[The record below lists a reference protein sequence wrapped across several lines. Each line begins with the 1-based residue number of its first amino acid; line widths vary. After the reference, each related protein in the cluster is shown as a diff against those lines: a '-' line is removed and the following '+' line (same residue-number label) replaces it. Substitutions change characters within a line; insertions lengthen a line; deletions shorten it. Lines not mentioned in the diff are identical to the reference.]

1 MRQNGVH
8 ILYPDKPVPTIVP
21 EMADPQQ
28 QVHQTRRCVENAV
41 LKMTGIMISE
51 IQRT

>member
-1 MRQNGVH
+1 M
-8 ILYPDKPVPTIVP
+8 LYPDKPVLTIVP

-41 LKMTGIMISE
+41 LKIIGIMISE